1 MSNFYILK
9 YLFIRF
15 YRELMGNSKLAKKKA
30 NMFTN
35 QFFDLLLN
43 FDNDWQ
49 GQKVETDYKISDINI
64 VIVLLRENIPLSIK
78 D

>member
-1 MSNFYILK
+1 
-9 YLFIRF
+9 
-15 YRELMGNSKLAKKKA
+15 
-30 NMFTN
+30 MFTN

>member
-1 MSNFYILK
+1 
-9 YLFIRF
+9 
-15 YRELMGNSKLAKKKA
+15 MGNSKLAKKKA